1 MLGFYERIEE
11 LIKQK
16 NTSQKDLSVYLEL
29 STPQI
34 FANWKQRGSIPP
46 ADTAVKIA
54 DFLDTSVE
62 FLVTGQEKNIYKQK
76 YDELRQKADA
86 VITTL
91 KD

>member
-1 MLGFYERIEE
+1 MLGFYERIEK

-16 NTSQKDLSVYLEL
+16 NISQKDLSVYLEL

-62 FLVTGQEKNIYKQK
+62 FLVTGQEKDIYKQK
-76 YDELRQKADA
+76 YDELRELVDESIERLQR
-86 VITTL
+86 
-91 KD
+91 

>member
-11 LIKQK
+11 LLKQK
-16 NTSQKDLSVYLEL
+16 NSSQKDLSVYLEL

-62 FLVTGQEKNIYKQK
+62 FLITGREKDIYKQK
-76 YDELRQKADA
+76 YDELRELVDESIERLQR
-86 VITTL
+86 
-91 KD
+91 